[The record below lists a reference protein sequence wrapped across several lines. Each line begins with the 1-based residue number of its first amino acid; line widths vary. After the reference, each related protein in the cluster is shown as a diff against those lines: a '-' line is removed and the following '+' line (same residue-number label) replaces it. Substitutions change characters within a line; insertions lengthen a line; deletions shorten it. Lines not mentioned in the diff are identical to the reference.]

1 MRSRRNQTSSV
12 ALIVPIVVQRS
23 PKLTLVYV
31 AAMVDVEGV
40 KGGRNTRGHWV
51 GVVTPLAAYHARLD
65 RQPSGPPLDLERLTY
80 AIPLLLAR
88 FCSYLVQEDVGGEH
102 ARAPL
107 VEALLDCRVEGTS
120 VRAHVPASGGTRST
134 ARGDV
139 LLLLICRWF
148 SWRRLGRR
156 FGRAL
161 WRHWKLSV
169 GRDAHRVRL
178 ISLGLAAGFLER
190 MDGRDV
196 CHPLGF
202 SAPQRSRRTQIAPPP
217 LPPPGSPEPLRNP
230 PLRGDSCEPFFFS
243 RNQASLLACLLSLLH
258 ETKRSSHI
266 VLGQAPTEAQL
277 ASNER
282 PSLTSSSR
290 RVAHRVRR
298 LCPKKCP
305 FGVRG
310 RRSEFTSGNV

>member
-40 KGGRNTRGHWV
+40 KGGRDTRGHWV

-202 SAPQRSRRTQIAPPP
+202 SAPQNANCAPAAAPPR
-217 LPPPGSPEPLRNP
+217 RNHTFTFTFIGYTGTHR
-230 PLRGDSCEPFFFS
+230 LEGTRVNPFFS
-243 RNQASLLACLLSLLH
+243 HETKQVCLLACLACF
-258 ETKRSSHI
+258 TK
-266 VLGQAPTEAQL
+266 
-277 ASNER
+277 
-282 PSLTSSSR
+282 
-290 RVAHRVRR
+290 
-298 LCPKKCP
+298 PK
-305 FGVRG
+305 G
-310 RRSEFTSGNV
+310 RRTSC